1 MPLHAN
7 TNMRIRI
14 KIIFWDESI
23 TEKIIITFWGRKT
36 KNKQF
41 RIQLEKFS
49 FFSLNLWRVSLRV
62 SDWNIIVTSV
72 KTKCERYSVKS
83 KLTFPIPNKI
93 QCIQCLHEWILN
105 TQTNEYNDQISYW
118 ECVANTLCNTIFRR
132 TKKSSF
138 EVQSHKNGP

>member
-49 FFSLNLWRVSLRV
+49 FFFTESMKS
-62 SDWNIIVTSV
+62 II
-72 KTKCERYSVKS
+72 EG
-83 KLTFPIPNKI
+83 
-93 QCIQCLHEWILN
+93 Q
-105 TQTNEYNDQISYW
+105 
-118 ECVANTLCNTIFRR
+118 
-132 TKKSSF
+132 
-138 EVQSHKNGP
+138 

>member
-1 MPLHAN
+1 MQIQ
-7 TNMRIRI
+7 IREYRLELF
-14 KIIFWDESI
+14 FWDESI

-41 RIQLEKFS
+41 RIQFEKFS

-93 QCIQCLHEWILN
+93 QCIQCLHEWSS
-105 TQTNEYNDQISYW
+105 QTNEHNEQISYL